1 MKGKTVEWKAEYR
14 VGIID
19 IDEQHQ
25 AIAQFISSIIRE
37 VTQQDGWSD
46 IHLHLV
52 NLTALVQ
59 THFNQEE
66 GLMRN
71 HDYPHLE
78 EHATDHKQYSA
89 ELKTLQERSPAPD
102 VLLDT
107 IHSLHDGWFEHIQK
121 HDKPFAF
128 HVLKRMALGK
138 S

>member
-1 MKGKTVEWKAEYR
+1 MKGKSVEWKDEYR
-14 VGIID
+14 VGIVD

-37 VTQQDGWSD
+37 VAQQDGWSD

-59 THFNQEE
+59 THFNLEE
-66 GLMRN
+66 GLMRI

-78 EHATDHKQYSA
+78 EHAADHKQYSA
-89 ELKTLQERSPAPD
+89 ELKTLQERAPARD
-102 VLLDT
+102 VLLDR
-107 IHSLHDGWFEHIQK
+107 IRFLHQWWFEHIRK